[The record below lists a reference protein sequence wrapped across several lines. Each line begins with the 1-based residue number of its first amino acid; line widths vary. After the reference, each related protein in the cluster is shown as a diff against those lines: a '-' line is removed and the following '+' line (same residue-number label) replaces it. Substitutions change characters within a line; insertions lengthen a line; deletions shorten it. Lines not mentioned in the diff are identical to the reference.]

1 MQIQSENPSKQVQD
15 FVKADPYVC
24 KNLVESY
31 EIKEFAMTDTTKD
44 FERLALGFM
53 TRSWFIY
60 LI

>member
-53 TRSWFIY
+53 TRS
-60 LI
+60 

>member
-1 MQIQSENPSKQVQD
+1 
-15 FVKADPYVC
+15 
-24 KNLVESY
+24 
-31 EIKEFAMTDTTKD
+31 MTDTTKD